1 MELKKLLDAIAA
13 LTALMQTLLAVL
25 ERETTEM
32 GVVNI
37 DAMADSNREKEDL
50 IEKIAAQEQLMK
62 QAITGLI
69 HREGLP
75 ADTSFGTLAT
85 SLAQRGD
92 RELFNKRLEL
102 KSSAHKI
109 QQVAVL
115 NREIAEK
122 FSSTVATTLTLI
134 TRLANQSNV
143 YGSSGGYQQ
152 PRNGA
157 VMINMEA

>member
-1 MELKKLLDAIAA
+1 
-13 LTALMQTLLAVL
+13 MQL
-25 ERETTEM
+25 
-32 GVVNI
+32 
-37 DAMADSNREKEDL
+37 
-50 IEKIAAQEQLMK
+50 
-62 QAITGLI
+62 
-69 HREGLP
+69 
-75 ADTSFGTLAT
+75 
-85 SLAQRGD
+85 
-92 RELFNKRLEL
+92 
-102 KSSAHKI
+102 
-109 QQVAVL
+109 QQVAEL

>member
-1 MELKKLLDAIAA
+1 MELRRLLEAVTALAA
-13 LTALMQTLLAVL
+13 LMHTLHTVL
-25 ERETTEM
+25 ERETAEM
-32 GVVNI
+32 GGVNI
-37 DAMADSNREKEDL
+37 AAMADTNKEKEEL
-50 IEKIAAQEQLMK
+50 IQKIADQELLMK
-62 QAITGLI
+62 QAIVGMAL
-69 HREGLP
+69 REGLA
-75 ADTSFGTLAT
+75 ADTPFGTLAT
-85 SLAQRGD
+85 TLAQRGD
-92 RELFNKRLEL
+92 RELFKKRLEL
-102 KSSAHKI
+102 KEIANKI
-109 QQVAVL
+109 QQVAEL